1 MKLNIFSDFHYCE
14 FAEANVL
21 KQAQDYYF
29 TFLNSVANDS
39 ADYIFSLGDL
49 ATEGNISHYRTIEPI
64 INQHKNF
71 INVLGNHDTT
81 YVSKKDIQNFFIE
94 ERYFI
99 KEFEDFAIIA
109 LDSTKEFV
117 LDDWGG
123 IIDEEQLTWLKKEV
137 TRLSDKNLIVLAHH
151 PITNTTF
158 NSDRPMASIENSQA
172 VNDILSLHKKN
183 NLFICGHVHYNSVV
197 TKENWTYI
205 QLGAAIDTG
214 SYLEVLIEPEYF
226 KTHLKL
232 ANGIQSHDK
241 TFLEKVFHFTANPN
255 NESIPNQHIPR

>member
-14 FAEANVL
+14 FADANVL

-49 ATEGNISHYRTIEPI
+49 ATEGNIRHYQTIEPI
-64 INQHKNF
+64 VNQHKNYM
-71 INVLGNHDTT
+71 NVLGNHDTT
-81 YVSKKDIQNFFIE
+81 YVSKKEIQHFFTSD
-94 ERYFI
+94 RYFV
-99 KEFEDFAIIA
+99 KELEDTAIIA

-117 LDDWGG
+117 LDNWGG
-123 IIDEEQLTWLKKEV
+123 IIDEEQLIWLKKEV
-137 TRLSDKNLIVLAHH
+137 TRLSNKNLIVLSHH
-151 PITNTTF
+151 PLTNTTF
-158 NSDRPMASIENSQA
+158 NSEKPMASIENSQA
-172 VNDILSLHKKN
+172 VNAILSRHQKN

-205 QLGAAIDTG
+205 QLGATIDTG
-214 SYLEVLIEPEYF
+214 SYLEVFIEPDCF

-232 ANGIQSHDK
+232 AQSIESKDK
-241 TFLEKVFHFTANPN
+241 SFLEKVLHFTANPN
-255 NESIPNQHIPR
+255 NEKMPDLQLKR

>member
-1 MKLNIFSDFHYCE
+1 MKLNLFSDFHYCE
-14 FAEANVL
+14 FAEVNLL

-29 TFLNSVANDS
+29 TFLNSVVNDE

-49 ATEGNISHYRTIEPI
+49 ATQGNISHYKTLEPI
-64 INQHKNF
+64 LNQNKNF
-71 INVLGNHDTT
+71 VNVLGNHDTT
-81 YVSKKDIQNFFIE
+81 YVSKKEIQNFFLA

-117 LDDWGG
+117 LDNWGG
-123 IIDEEQLTWLKKEV
+123 IIDDEQLIWLKKEV

-151 PITNTTF
+151 PLTNTTF
-158 NSDRPMASIENSQA
+158 NSDQPMASIENSQA
-172 VNDILSLHKKN
+172 VHDILALHKKN

-197 TKENWTYI
+197 VKENWTYI

-214 SYLEVLIEPEYF
+214 SYLEVLIDKDHF
-226 KTHLKL
+226 KTHLKQ
-232 ANGIQSHDK
+232 AAGIQTKDK
-241 TFLEKVFHFTANPN
+241 AFLGKVLHFTPN
-255 NESIPNQHIPR
+255 FHNEEMPDQSIVR

>member
-21 KQAQDYYF
+21 KPAQDYYF

-64 INQHKNF
+64 VNQHKNF

-81 YVSKKDIQNFFIE
+81 YVSKKDIQNCFAAK
-94 ERYFI
+94 RYFV

-117 LDDWGG
+117 LDNWGG
-123 IIDEEQLTWLKKEV
+123 IIDEEQLIWLKKEV
-137 TRLSDKNLIVLAHH
+137 VRLSDKNLIVLAHH

-158 NSDRPMASIENSQA
+158 NSNQPMASIENSQA
-172 VNDILSLHKKN
+172 VHTILSLHQKS

-214 SYLEVLIEPEYF
+214 SYLEVFIEPACF

-232 ANGIQSHDK
+232 AKGLLSSDK
-241 TFLEKVFHFTANPN
+241 AFLEKVLHFTANPN
-255 NESIPNQHIPR
+255 NEDMPDQHILR